1 MQSAVSALCY
11 HGNFRADA
19 VMKKKPIKARGTSG
33 RTYTFAVPAV
43 AKKTAGRIGG
53 PFAKDRTEL
62 VAKKLVPR

>member
-11 HGNFRADA
+11 HGNFQADA

-33 RTYTFAVPAV
+33 RTYTFAVPA
-43 AKKTAGRIGG
+43 ATKKARRSG

-62 VAKKLVPR
+62 IANKFVPR